1 MEWGTLADWS
11 AAAAAALAVV
21 YAARAAR
28 DSRRLARREADRDA
42 AQQASARRAQAELVT
57 SWVAVRLDVDGKVVS
72 SGVVIQNASTT
83 PVFDVC
89 VRANGK
95 TGAALAP
102 LRLSV
107 LPPGEFFTAS
117 SDSTFHWEFPDATSS
132 ITGTMRPVMKKPEWR
147 VDEMVLTDSSSQR
160 WRRDAKGMLAPA
172 GTEDA

>member
-89 VRANGK
+89 VNGK
-95 TGAALAP
+95 NGAALAP

-117 SDSTFHWEFPDATSS
+117 SDSTFHW
-132 ITGTMRPVMKKPEWR
+132 
-147 VDEMVLTDSSSQR
+147 
-160 WRRDAKGMLAPA
+160 
-172 GTEDA
+172 